1 MFGIGGKL
9 AAINRKRGTTKGK
22 TAAVSLALAIVLLM
36 TAGSLNTFLGSLVG
50 AVSGGNASV
59 GEVAVVVQLDRTNE
73 NGSERTTA
81 NKQLAHANEQFTE
94 EVRIFTDA
102 YDRLSGASNAIGKG
116 WKLIDS
122 ASLIVPQDVAGS
134 MYRSADSQTGGEL
147 SDGNY
152 ALYAQMSYIDDASF
166 DEYARSLGLD
176 PSVYY
181 DPEHPRAIGVSRCYG
196 NDGSR
201 YQLMEALQG
210 TGEAQVL
217 SSAVYQG
224 RYPAHITM
232 QPEATSN
239 NEAAKWSIEAVASSA
254 ADDDIEGKML
264 ALDEVDY
271 ASTGLDIAALAEE
284 PPAVLGKVGDYLCL
298 VMPVSLAQGQA
309 FGLTAP
315 TFAGEFDSRD
325 GDHAAL
331 AEELAKS
338 STAFFSEECPYDL
351 AFSSYNDHI
360 EERESVQ
367 MMATIVNVFC
377 LLFTVILA
385 LIALANVFNTI
396 TNSLILR
403 RREFAV
409 MKSIGMSNKQFR
421 RMIMNECMSFGIAGL
436 IPGLI
441 VSAGISY
448 LLYLVVGESL
458 GGLTFTLPWGYVA
471 LAIGMTAV
479 AMAASVAYG
488 MHRCKADNVVEALRA
503 DSI

>member
-1 MFGIGGKL
+1 M
-9 AAINRKRGTTKGK
+9 
-22 TAAVSLALAIVLLM
+22 
-36 TAGSLNTFLGSLVG
+36 
-50 AVSGGNASV
+50 
-59 GEVAVVVQLDRTNE
+59 
-73 NGSERTTA
+73 
-81 NKQLAHANEQFTE
+81 
-94 EVRIFTDA
+94 
-102 YDRLSGASNAIGKG
+102 
-116 WKLIDS
+116 
-122 ASLIVPQDVAGS
+122 
-134 MYRSADSQTGGEL
+134 
-147 SDGNY
+147 
-152 ALYAQMSYIDDASF
+152 
-166 DEYARSLGLD
+166 
-176 PSVYY
+176 
-181 DPEHPRAIGVSRCYG
+181 
-196 NDGSR
+196 
-201 YQLMEALQG
+201 
-210 TGEAQVL
+210 
-217 SSAVYQG
+217 
-224 RYPAHITM
+224 
-232 QPEATSN
+232 
-239 NEAAKWSIEAVASSA
+239 
-254 ADDDIEGKML
+254 
-264 ALDEVDY
+264 
-271 ASTGLDIAALAEE
+271 
-284 PPAVLGKVGDYLCL
+284 
-298 VMPVSLAQGQA
+298 
-309 FGLTAP
+309 
-315 TFAGEFDSRD
+315 
-325 GDHAAL
+325 